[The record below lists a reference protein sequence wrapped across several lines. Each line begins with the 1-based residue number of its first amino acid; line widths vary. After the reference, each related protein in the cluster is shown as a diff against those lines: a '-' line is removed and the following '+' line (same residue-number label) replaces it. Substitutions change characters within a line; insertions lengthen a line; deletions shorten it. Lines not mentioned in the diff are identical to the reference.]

1 MTVTSPV
8 PGRARVTRRPS
19 ANGSG
24 SLDERVATGRE
35 ARKRAPRSS
44 FGDWRPSPARP
55 DPVGVLV
62 RQGETRVQELLPI
75 RHGRMLASPFAFLRG
90 GAAIMAHDLVDEPAT
105 GLVVQLCGDAHLGN
119 FGTYAGPDRRLVFD
133 LNDFDET
140 CRGPFEW
147 DVKRLAASVEVVA
160 RVRDFA
166 ADARRNAVLETA
178 AGYRE
183 AMRRLARLSTLEVW
197 YRRIDL
203 DEIRNVIE
211 DRGDL
216 DDLRKLD
223 RHVTRARERDN
234 LRALRNLTEETAE
247 GRRFRHDPP
256 LLVPLREL
264 VTPDELDRTAELLRD
279 YLRQY
284 RTALPPAA
292 RALLDRFQLVDL
304 AQKVVGVGSVGM
316 RAWVLLFL
324 GRDDADP
331 LVLQV
336 KEAQPAVLEPH
347 LRTRGRRAHGRRV
360 VEGQQLM
367 QSASDVLLG
376 WLTATAPDGA
386 RRDFYVRQLW
396 DAKGS
401 VDLDG
406 MTSRRLRAYG
416 RLCGIALARAHAR
429 AGDPVAIAAYL
440 GGGDTFD
447 RAIAAF
453 AATYAEVTYD
463 DHAAL
468 ERAVARGVV
477 DAEVER

>member
-8 PGRARVTRRPS
+8 PG
-19 ANGSG
+19 
-24 SLDERVATGRE
+24 SLAERVATGRE

-44 FGDWRPSPARP
+44 FGDWGPSPTRP
-55 DPVGVLV
+55 DPVGVLL

-75 RHGRMLASPFAFLRG
+75 RHGRMLSSPFAFLRG
-90 GAAIMAHDLVDEPAT
+90 AAAIMAHDLVDEPVT

-147 DVKRLAASVEVVA
+147 DVKRLAASVEVVG
-160 RVRDFA
+160 RDRGFA
-166 ADARRNAVLETA
+166 ADARRRAVLETA
-178 AGYRE
+178 AGYRD
-183 AMRRLARLSTLEVW
+183 AMRRLASMGTLDVW
-197 YRRIDL
+197 YRRIDV
-203 DEIRNVIE
+203 DEVRAVIE

-216 DDLRKLD
+216 DDLRRLD
-223 RHVTRARERDN
+223 RHVTRARERN
-234 LRALRNLTEETAE
+234 SLRALTKLTEETAE

-256 LLVPLREL
+256 LLVPIREM
-264 VTPDELDRTAELLRD
+264 VTPDELARTVELLRD
-279 YLRQY
+279 YLRRY
-284 RTALPPAA
+284 RAALPPAA
-292 RALLDRFQLVDL
+292 RALFDRFTLTDV
-304 AQKVVGVGSVGM
+304 AHKVVGVGSVGM

-324 GRDDADP
+324 GRDDGDP

-336 KEAQPAVLEPH
+336 KEAQPAALEPH
-347 LRTRGRRAHGRRV
+347 ARTRGRRAHGRRV

-376 WLTATAPDGA
+376 WVTVTAPDGA

-401 VDLDG
+401 ADLEG
-406 MTSRRLRAYG
+406 MTTRRLRAYG

-440 GGGDTFD
+440 GGGDAFD
-447 RAIAAF
+447 RAMATF
-453 AATYAEVTYD
+453 AATYADVTRD

-468 ERAVARGVV
+468 ERAVARGIV

>member
-1 MTVTSPV
+1 MTVTAPV
-8 PGRARVTRRPS
+8 
-19 ANGSG
+19 SG
-24 SLDERVATGRE
+24 SLAERVATGRE

-44 FGDWRPSPARP
+44 LGDWRPSPGRP

-75 RHGRMLASPFAFLRG
+75 RYGRMLSSPFAFLRG

-147 DVKRLAASVEVVA
+147 DVKRLAASVEVVGHD
-160 RVRDFA
+160 RGFA
-166 ADARRNAVLETA
+166 ADARRRAVIETVS
-178 AGYRE
+178 GYRE
-183 AMRRLARLSTLEVW
+183 AIRRLATMGTLDVW
-197 YRRIDL
+197 YRRIDI
-203 DEIRNVIE
+203 DEIRTVIE

-216 DDLRKLD
+216 DDLRRLD
-223 RHVTRARERDN
+223 RHVTRARERDS
-234 LRALRNLTEETAE
+234 LRALRKLTEETAE

-256 LLVPLREL
+256 LLVPLREM
-264 VTPDELDRTAELLRD
+264 VTPDELDRTAEILRG

-284 RTALPPAA
+284 RAALPPAA
-292 RALLDRFQLVDL
+292 RALLDRFKLVDL
-304 AQKVVGVGSVGM
+304 AHKVVGVGSVGM

-324 GRDDADP
+324 GRDDGDP

-347 LRTRGRRAHGRRV
+347 VRTGRRRAHGRRV
-360 VEGQQLM
+360 VEGQQLV

-376 WLTATAPDGA
+376 WLSATAPDGS

-401 VDLDG
+401 VELDR
-406 MTSRRLRAYG
+406 MTTRRLRAYG
-416 RLCGIALARAHAR
+416 RLCGMALARAHAR
-429 AGDPVAIAAYL
+429 GGDSVAIAAYL

-447 RAIAAF
+447 RAMAAF
-453 AATYAEVTYD
+453 AATYADVTRE

-468 ERAVARGVV
+468 ERAVARGIV